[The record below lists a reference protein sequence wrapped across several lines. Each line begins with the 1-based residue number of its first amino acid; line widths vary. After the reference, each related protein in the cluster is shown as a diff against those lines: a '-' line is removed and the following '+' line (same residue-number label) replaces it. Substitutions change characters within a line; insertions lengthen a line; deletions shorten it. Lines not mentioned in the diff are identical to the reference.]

1 MRFPFGI
8 LGGQIYISAI
18 MNKII
23 KQEKQVYAMERKQ
36 VLLKKEQKDLKVK
49 LMEIRCNLRK
59 PEVHYQQF
67 QRCKDIENVLAVKND
82 LNKAEEKPKKVQKM
96 QSDWDAKQNEKMYLV
111 ISATEHTEV
120 SMEEQKKSIKER
132 LEERRQ
138 EVKKQEKQQKVKK
151 TRSMEL

>member
-1 MRFPFGI
+1 MQLPFGI

-36 VLLKKEQKDLKVK
+36 VLLKKEQKVK

-67 QRCKDIENVLAVKND
+67 QRCKDMRMFLQ
-82 LNKAEEKPKKVQKM
+82 LKM
-96 QSDWDAKQNEKMYLV
+96 
-111 ISATEHTEV
+111 I
-120 SMEEQKKSIKER
+120 
-132 LEERRQ
+132 
-138 EVKKQEKQQKVKK
+138 
-151 TRSMEL
+151 

>member
-1 MRFPFGI
+1 
-8 LGGQIYISAI
+8 
-18 MNKII
+18 
-23 KQEKQVYAMERKQ
+23 
-36 VLLKKEQKDLKVK
+36 
-49 LMEIRCNLRK
+49 
-59 PEVHYQQF
+59 
-67 QRCKDIENVLAVKND
+67 
-82 LNKAEEKPKKVQKM
+82 M

-132 LEERRQ
+132 LEERMQ

>member
-1 MRFPFGI
+1 MRLSFGI

-67 QRCKDIENVLAVKND
+67 QRCKDMRMFLQ
-82 LNKAEEKPKKVQKM
+82 LKM
-96 QSDWDAKQNEKMYLV
+96 
-111 ISATEHTEV
+111 I
-120 SMEEQKKSIKER
+120 
-132 LEERRQ
+132 
-138 EVKKQEKQQKVKK
+138 
-151 TRSMEL
+151 